1 MKKVVNGIAIL
12 SLVAIMTACGNQNEV
27 VKTAAAPPVVK
38 QPAKAEVKEAVKEP
52 VKNKFEIQREKD
64 LEKFNAYVAVMMDSK
79 SFVKSATWEKG
90 SARIEFLDYSEY
102 KGELSEAEFNAAW
115 ITHDRARTILMEW
128 PLLLFK
134 EFPDMLTVQ
143 MTTPLIGGKKLFFGT
158 LRDKAEEI
166 YGFTFKSLEEDRTGL
181 WKRIATTL
189 FTKENRD
196 YMEQN
201 HFRDLVKNPFKQ

>member
-1 MKKVVNGIAIL
+1 MKKVVRGITIL

-38 QPAKAEVKEAVKEP
+38 QPAKAEVKEAIKEP

-90 SARIEFLDYSEY
+90 AARIEFLDYSEY

-115 ITHDRARTILMEW
+115 KNDDKLRKILMEW
-128 PLLLFK
+128 SLILLR
-134 EFPDMLTVQ
+134 EFPENDMIALQ
-143 MTTPLIGGKKLFFGT
+143 MTTPLIDGKKL
-158 LRDKAEEI
+158 E
-166 YGFTFKSLEEDRTGL
+166 
-181 WKRIATTL
+181 
-189 FTKENRD
+189 
-196 YMEQN
+196 
-201 HFRDLVKNPFKQ
+201 V